1 MEKRAFERISSD
13 FTVKFY
19 CCSEGCNG
27 EAKDLSENG
36 MFIKTGENCFPVNW
50 PFEIFVPSNG
60 KFLKIPVKL
69 SRREILS
76 GSMSGIGISF
86 INAPKV
92 N

>member
-13 FTVKFY
+13 LTVKFY
-19 CCSEGCNG
+19 CCSEGCDG

-36 MFIKTGENCFPVNW
+36 MFIKTCENCFPVNY

-60 KFLKIPVKL
+60 RLLKIPVTIR
-69 SRREILS
+69 RREIQS
-76 GSMSGIGISF
+76 GNMSGIGISF
-86 INAPKV
+86 KNAPKE

>member
-13 FTVKFY
+13 LKVQFY

-36 MFIKTGENCFPVNW
+36 MFIKTCENCFPVNY
-50 PFEIFVPSNG
+50 PFEIFIPSNG
-60 KFLKIPVKL
+60 KLLKIPVMI

-86 INAPKV
+86 INARKD

>member
-19 CCSEGCNG
+19 CCDEGCDG

-36 MFIKTGENCFPVNW
+36 MFIKTGENCFPVNY
-50 PFEIFVPSNG
+50 PFEILVPSNG
-60 KFLKIPVKL
+60 KFLKIPVMI
-69 SRREILS
+69 SRGEIQS

-86 INAPKV
+86 MNARKD